1 MKVLVID
8 DDEEI
13 TEVIKFYL
21 EQLGADCKTINNGK
35 DGLLA
40 IQNED
45 SDLILLDVAMP
56 EFTVDIVQ
64 SLKRD
69 GLIETKNIVVMTASS
84 DKIILQQVVES
95 GIREILM
102 KPCSLEELT
111 ALIERYRKN
120 TRETKFLATLFFIS
134 LTKLG

>member
-1 MKVLVID
+1 
-8 DDEEI
+8 
-13 TEVIKFYL
+13 
-21 EQLGADCKTINNGK
+21 
-35 DGLLA
+35 
-40 IQNED
+40 
-45 SDLILLDVAMP
+45 VAMP
-56 EFTVDIVQ
+56 EFTGLDIVQ

-134 LTKLG
+134 LIADYHLTYQAGIG

>member
-13 TEVIKFYL
+13 TQVLRFYL
-21 EQLGADCKTINNGK
+21 EHLGVNCKTLNNGK

-40 IQNED
+40 IQNEY
-45 SDLILLDVAMP
+45 SDLILLDVVMP
-56 EFTVDIVQ
+56 ETTGLEIVQ

-69 GLIETKNIVVMTASS
+69 GLIETKNIVIMSASS
-84 DKIILQQVVES
+84 NKAMLQQILEIGIKES
-95 GIREILM
+95 LK

-111 ALIERYRKN
+111 HLIERYRKN
-120 TRETKFLATLFFIS
+120 IT
-134 LTKLG
+134 